1 MNYIEIDETANLTPG
16 ALKLLQAIEAAL
28 QITLTGIAPSNTTV
42 LAVVRFT
49 PSFLSSGMWVGRLD
63 YRLMRDAFEP
73 GTIRCAMLE
82 GTEGKLDTVQHLL
95 STRKWRSPA
104 NPNVTIV
111 NVPPPAPPG
120 RSLIAIEVDGP
131 GWGRLE

>member
-1 MNYIEIDETANLTPG
+1 
-16 ALKLLQAIEAAL
+16 
-28 QITLTGIAPSNTTV
+28 
-42 LAVVRFT
+42 
-49 PSFLSSGMWVGRLD
+49 MWVGRLD